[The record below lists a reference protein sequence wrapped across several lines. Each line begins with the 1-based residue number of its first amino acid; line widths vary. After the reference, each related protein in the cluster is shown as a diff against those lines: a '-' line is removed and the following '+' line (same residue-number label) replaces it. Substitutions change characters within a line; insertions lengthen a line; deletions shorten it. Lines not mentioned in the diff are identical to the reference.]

1 MNNKPKKY
9 SARLDFRCTPELK
22 HAFTTAQAIN
32 KDKFTEFLINAC
44 NKFISKYSSVHD
56 VVRDGLNDGVVHD
69 ETDKFMTYGAMNDD
83 VRRDEI
89 KVNQNNDDAVRD
101 DGVLHDENDDVRRDE
116 IQLTD
121 SEISDLL
128 LNSEFDPNYK
138 AKAKALKRFSMKQR
152 AESLYQEH
160 LTQAELERRAA
171 EVLQAEIFN

>member
-56 VVRDGLNDGVVHD
+56 VVHDGLNDGVVHD

-89 KVNQNNDDAVRD
+89 KVNQNNDDAV
-101 DGVLHDENDDVRRDE
+101 HDEIKVDLYNDGVRRDE
-116 IQLTD
+116 LTD
-121 SEISDLL
+121 SEINDLL
-128 LNSEFDPNYK
+128 LNSEFDPDYKSK
-138 AKAKALKRFSMKQR
+138 AKANALKRLSMKKQ
-152 AESLYQEH
+152 SLYQEH

>member
-1 MNNKPKKY
+1 MNKKPKKY

-56 VVRDGLNDGVVHD
+56 VVHDELNDGVVHD

-101 DGVLHDENDDVRRDE
+101 EIKVYLYNDDVRRDE
-116 IQLTD
+116 NQLTEA
-121 SEISDLL
+121 EINDLVR
-128 LNSEFDPNYK
+128 NSEFDPDYK

-152 AESLYQEH
+152 SESLFQEH
-160 LTQAELERRAA
+160 LTQAEIERRAA

>member
-89 KVNQNNDDAVRD
+89 KVNQNNDDV
-101 DGVLHDENDDVRRDE
+101 VHDENDDAVHDE

-128 LNSEFDPNYK
+128 LNSEFDPDYK
-138 AKAKALKRFSMKQR
+138 AKAKANALKRLSMKKH
-152 AESLYQEH
+152 SLYQEH
-160 LTQAELERRAA
+160 LTQEELERRAA